1 MLHHPWKYCFLTPPP
16 LSTLVFVVGTVAPG
30 SQLPASSVRGI
41 GARRG
46 DGTVTLVGWGVD
58 VLVALPPQ
66 AAYHGRW
73 CWMGSWRWCR
83 RGKGRR
89 RSEETRLP
97 DLMARFAGAAEMDM
111 AVPSARL
118 DSFVVK
124 WRRPGAFG

>member
-1 MLHHPWKYCFLTPPP
+1 MPVSPILFQQTRSTTLGSIASSLPPS
-16 LSTLVFVVGTVAPG
+16 LDDRRTRGLCALGA
-30 SQLPASSVRGI
+30 QLPASSVRGI

-46 DGTVTLVGWGVD
+46 DDTVTLMGWGLD
-58 VLVALPPQ
+58 LLVALPPQ

-97 DLMARFAGAAEMDM
+97 DLMARFAVAAEMEL

-118 DSFVVK
+118 D
-124 WRRPGAFG
+124 